1 MTLLLP
7 TGRRVAIGPGPCPL
21 LRALDAA
28 RELLRVHGQV
38 TVLDAA
44 GAVLC
49 VWVLT

>member
-1 MTLLLP
+1 VTLLLP

-28 RELLRVHGQV
+28 RPLLATHGQV